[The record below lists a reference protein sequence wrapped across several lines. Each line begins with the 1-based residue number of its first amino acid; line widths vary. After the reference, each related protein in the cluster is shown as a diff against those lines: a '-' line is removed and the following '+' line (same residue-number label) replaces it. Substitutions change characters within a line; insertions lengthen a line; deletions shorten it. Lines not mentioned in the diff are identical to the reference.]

1 MGAFTRSFVAVAGAT
16 AAALLG
22 AGIAGAQE
30 LKLAHFMAPTHPY
43 HPRVFAPFAEE
54 VERTTGGK
62 LKVRIFPGG
71 ELGAN
76 PAEQF
81 NRAVDGV
88 ADIAFVLPGYTAAQF
103 PRVLL
108 MEYPGVAKSPESAAR
123 GLWNARELLEEEF
136 RRVKLLSLWTI
147 TPGAIY
153 TRDKPVRSLADLK
166 GMKVRVAS
174 SVGGDLVKAWGATP
188 VFTPVTEVYNALQTG
203 VIDGVLIDGGAA
215 LAFKLIEVSKYVTV
229 GMQSV
234 LTTFALVMNR
244 DAWNRLPADQKAAVE
259 KATGLAMGERAF
271 AVWNAVS
278 AKGIEAIAAAPGK
291 ELIRLAPA
299 EAAKFDAISKNVT
312 EDAVGAL
319 EAKGI
324 PARKITSAMAVN

>member
-1 MGAFTRSFVAVAGAT
+1 MTGSRRFAFAALALL
-16 AAALLG
+16 AAALPPG
-22 AGIAGAQE
+22 MPAAQE

-43 HPRVFAPFAEE
+43 HPRVFAPFADE
-54 VERTTGGK
+54 VEKATGGK

-88 ADIAFVLPGYTAAQF
+88 ADISFVLPGYTAAQF
-103 PRVLL
+103 PRILL
-108 MEYPGVAKSPESAAR
+108 MEYPGVAKSPEGAAR

-136 RRVKLLSLWTI
+136 RRVKLLSMWTI

-153 TRDKPVRSLADLK
+153 TRERPVRSLADLK
-166 GMKVRVAS
+166 GMKLRVAS

-244 DAWNRLPADQKAAVE
+244 DVWNRLPADQKAAVE

-271 AVWNAVS
+271 SVWNAVS

-291 ELIRLAPA
+291 ELIRLAPP
-299 EAAKFDAISKNVT
+299 EAARFDAISKTVT
-312 EDAVGAL
+312 ENAVKAL

-324 PARKITSAMAVN
+324 PARKIVSAMAVN